1 MPPALIVSAE
11 HDPLRDELEAYADR
25 LSDAGVEVTARREP
39 GMIHNF
45 LQMDEASP
53 AAAAA
58 ADRLA
63 RELGDLLR
71 AA

>member
-1 MPPALIVSAE
+1 
-11 HDPLRDELEAYADR
+11 
-25 LSDAGVEVTARREP
+25 
-39 GMIHNF
+39 MIHNF

-58 ADRLA
+58 ADRIA

-71 AA
+71 